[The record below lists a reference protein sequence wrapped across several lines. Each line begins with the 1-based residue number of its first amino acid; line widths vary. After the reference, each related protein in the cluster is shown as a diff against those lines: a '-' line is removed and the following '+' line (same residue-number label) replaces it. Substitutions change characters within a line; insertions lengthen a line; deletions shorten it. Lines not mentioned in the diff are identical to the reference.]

1 MSNPL
6 SRRFLLALA
15 LSAGLGS
22 LAPAQAQ
29 SSPNVFLYR
38 VPMGLQG
45 AEAPTGGLVLSNA
58 SVSFADL
65 LVGDSAAGAVLLE
78 NTGTGPV
85 SLDAISYAGPADFVT
100 DASSCPA
107 SLAAGQN
114 CAIGVSFAPLSRGN
128 HSGALNITYQSN
140 RNAQVSLHGRGL
152 QGQLQ
157 ASPGALDFGA
167 IVLPGAAAPA
177 QAFTLSN
184 IGDGSVSAIGATAAA
199 PYVLSGSCPALAA
212 GQTCNLTVDFAPA
225 SAGNFPG
232 AVQITSPVGD
242 LTVSLAGQAAAAQ
255 AVAVV
260 TSAPL
265 VDFGTVLRAAAAV
278 DRVVSVRNDGNGPLS
293 VTGASGLPGIVS
305 VQSNTCT
312 AVAPGATCSL
322 GLRME
327 TVQLSLFTNQAAL
340 LGGVPNSAGFSVSG
354 AVTAADAAV
363 VGSNALTFGSVIQGG
378 TAVSRVLTLRNDGN
392 IPMTLSGLSNL
403 PTSVALAS
411 NSCTAIASGATCDL
425 TLTLSTGAVTSFTN
439 QSVQTQGATTNAT
452 ALLSGAVAAATQ
464 VATITSGNPVA
475 FGTVSLNSAAV
486 TRVVNVRNDG
496 GSAMTLTGLSGLP
509 TGVTLQANT
518 CSGSI
523 APAASCALTLRMATT
538 SAISV
543 NTSVTTIGASSN
555 ATIAISGVVLGAG
568 QISASQIGNSGW
580 KDAYNTYGCGEEA
593 CGFGGVT
600 NTPYTTAIDLVN
612 NTGAALT
619 VTQVQSCNMKTFGA
633 SYPNR
638 VIVPV
643 ITFNAS
649 NGFVGSSETSNDCT
663 MRNPIRT
670 ISWPAGSRLLIGGS
684 PYDWASHQATA
695 GITVAQAST
704 FRLRLSNG
712 QTIVATRPAGQTN
725 VRSGASY
732 SGYIDPYYAQQYGEP
747 LLIENR
753 AISIT
758 VE

>member
-1 MSNPL
+1 
-6 SRRFLLALA
+6 
-15 LSAGLGS
+15 
-22 LAPAQAQ
+22 
-29 SSPNVFLYR
+29 
-38 VPMGLQG
+38 MGLQG

-140 RNAQVSLHGRGL
+140 RSAQVSLHGRGL

-327 TVQLSLFTNQAAL
+327 TTQLSLFTNQAAL

-452 ALLSGAVAAATQ
+452 ALLSGSVAAATQ

-475 FGTVSLNSAAV
+475 FGTTNQNATAVDRQVNIQNTGNSPLTV
-486 TRVVNVRNDG
+486 TG
-496 GSAMTLTGLSGLP
+496 ATGLP
-509 TGVTLQANT
+509 ANVTLSTNACTAIQPNGT
-518 CSGSI
+518 
-523 APAASCALTLRMATT
+523 CALTFRLSTASVG
-538 SAISV
+538 SAAGTGQIQ
-543 NTSVTTIGASSN
+543 GASSPVSLTFSGSVISTSAGGPGMLTYHGYEEGGESEN
-555 ATIAISGVVLGAG
+555 ANGTWFRTPQDATAFFKNTSGAAMTITGIKTCNMDNYVYQTGVGSGPATVQGPYFNWPFSLGNYRSTPPSSNQTSANCAAGAWHTLSSGQVVSNGQYFVFIGSAIPKANGLDAVWMARTSTGKVITVRKAAATSI
-568 QISASQIGNSGW
+568 ISTRYPN
-580 KDAYNTYGCGEEA
+580 
-593 CGFGGVT
+593 
-600 NTPYTTAIDLVN
+600 NTPYTSGMYLFE
-612 NTGAALT
+612 
-619 VTQVQSCNMKTFGA
+619 S
-633 SYPNR
+633 
-638 VIVPV
+638 VPV
-643 ITFNAS
+643 AL
-649 NGFVGSSETSNDCT
+649 E
-663 MRNPIRT
+663 
-670 ISWPAGSRLLIGGS
+670 
-684 PYDWASHQATA
+684 
-695 GITVAQAST
+695 
-704 FRLRLSNG
+704 
-712 QTIVATRPAGQTN
+712 
-725 VRSGASY
+725 
-732 SGYIDPYYAQQYGEP
+732 
-747 LLIENR
+747 EN
-753 AISIT
+753 
-758 VE
+758 